1 MTTWSQIMNFEEDE
15 DALVIEL
22 YAQQWNW
29 KARYAGNDNV
39 LGDAN
44 VRFLND
50 YDGRNT
56 VGIDSSDP
64 NGLDDVVV
72 TQED

>member
-1 MTTWSQIMNFEEDE
+1 MITWGQIMNFGEEDE
-15 DALVIEL
+15 DDLVVEL

-29 KARYAGNDNV
+29 KARYGGLDNV

-50 YDGRNT
+50 FDGKNA
-56 VGIDSSDP
+56 V
-64 NGLDDVVV
+64 
-72 TQED
+72 

>member
-1 MTTWSQIMNFEEDE
+1 MNFEEDE

-29 KARYAGNDNV
+29 KARYAGADNV

-50 YDGRNT
+50 YDG
-56 VGIDSSDP
+56 I
-64 NGLDDVVV
+64 
-72 TQED
+72 